1 MATIQPVPKE
11 VEVDFISAEN
21 EHENPPTQ
29 NTDSDSLMI
38 VTVEKPNPVSEP
50 ATELPV
56 TRNEQG
62 SFLTSY
68 MATTN
73 PVLLR
78 FRIVLLVCSVP
89 VVYTLVTIVTFAIL
103 PLVLVAFV
111 VLRLVQ
117 FVIRCDVLE
126 QHYALK
132 VLMRYWVLVVALLL
146 LIEVGL
152 FYPIAKFVPVVNLVT
167 IIGLPITMWIK
178 LICIVIGIYFI
189 NLIIWFSTAVILA
202 GQMVDRNGECWE
214 LVLEAVSEIFGCL
227 LFLWAE
233 VVVMNSVPT
242 FKQSKIFGIYT
253 HKWIKVS
260 LFVLIGYN
268 MITLLTHIV
277 VWSLPKLFDDN
288 LRIGE
293 KLKTALSLVCCYDLG
308 KGAFNK
314 KYVVYVGIGI
324 KRSIIFIFSAVMLFV
339 TWVLY
344 FDKHLNTRE
353 NKRILKFGTWT
364 LVSLLTC
371 SFFWLIKS
379 CIILYWEAHTVY
391 NRLHSK
397 TADIGRQLYFLILL
411 SNVHFERV
419 FETPEENSD
428 DSPGCGSSKTPPK
441 RKALWVVLESG
452 SDGDVYQI
460 FDRKTVRE
468 KLISRIGTNASIHDI
483 HQAAEQILAAQ
494 YSLSKENTSDYLRHL
509 QSDTSED
516 NGEDI
521 TETLK
526 KIVLGEIYSDEDWK
540 MLLELLP
547 SVHPT
552 EQIYFQEVKTW
563 MERAHSRCRFL
574 ANTLLSEKEVGKCL
588 NQVISGL
595 IIAATFIMW
604 LLLSGL
610 AKTNVL
616 VLIASPFLAATF
628 IFGDTCKSLFQG
640 LIFVY
645 VVHPFD
651 VGDLCVVDDNLFEV
665 KRIGVWCTT
674 FSKVRTVGKQQEVIY
689 PNSALATKN
698 VINHKTEFDWND
710 QISFSL
716 KSVDKGKTENL
727 KQQIESYLDTE
738 KHRFTPH
745 FHSVEF
751 LETEDKAKIVVHVK
765 HNIKAEGWTYFEC
778 LKEKEKRRFE
788 TAIHIHDLINQEV
801 PEAETQESSVN
812 QDEEASKG
820 G

>member
-1 MATIQPVPKE
+1 MATIQPLAKE
-11 VEVDFISAEN
+11 VELYPISPEN
-21 EHENPPTQ
+21 ELENPPTQ
-29 NTDSDSLMI
+29 NTDTDSLTN

-50 ATELPV
+50 PTQPPV
-56 TRNEQG
+56 TQNRQG
-62 SFLTSY
+62 SFLTCY
-68 MATTN
+68 MPIPK
-73 PVLLR
+73 PVRFLFRLL
-78 FRIVLLVCSVP
+78 LLVCLAP
-89 VVYTLVTIVTFAIL
+89 VVYAFVTVATFAIL

-117 FVIRCDVLE
+117 FVIRCNVLKK
-126 QHYALK
+126 HFALK
-132 VLMRYWVLVVALLL
+132 VLMRYWILVVALLL
-146 LIEVGL
+146 LIEVGI
-152 FYPIAKFVPVVNLVT
+152 FYPIAKFVPGVKLAT

-178 LICIVIGIYFI
+178 LICILVGIYLI
-189 NLIIWFSTAVILA
+189 NLIIWFCAALILA
-202 GQMVDRNGECWE
+202 DQLDDGNDECWE

-242 FKQSKIFGIYT
+242 FKQSKIFGVYT
-253 HKWIKVS
+253 KKWIKVS
-260 LFVLIGYN
+260 LFVLIGYD

-277 VWSLPKLFDDN
+277 VWSLPKLFADN

-293 KLKTALSLVCCYDLG
+293 NIKTALSLVCCDDLG

-324 KRSIIFIFSAVMLFV
+324 KRSIIFILSAVMLLV

-344 FDKHLNTRE
+344 FDDHLNTPE

-364 LVSLLTC
+364 LVSLLIC
-371 SFFWLIKS
+371 SFLWLIKS
-379 CIILYWEAHTVY
+379 CILLYWEAHAVY

-397 TADIGRQLYFLILL
+397 TGDIGKQLYFLVLL
-411 SNVHFERV
+411 SNIHYQRV
-419 FETPEENSD
+419 FETPEENSEN
-428 DSPGCGSSKTPPK
+428 SPGCGSKTPPK
-441 RKALWVVLESG
+441 RKVLWVALESG
-452 SDGDVYQI
+452 SDGDLYRI
-460 FDRKTVRE
+460 FDRKIVRE
-468 KLISRIGTNASIHDI
+468 KLISRTGTNASIHDI

-494 YSLSKENTSDYLRHL
+494 YSLSKENTSGYLQHLL
-509 QSDTSED
+509 QSDNSED
-516 NGEDI
+516 NDEDI

-540 MLLELLP
+540 MLLTLLP

-574 ANTLLSEKEVGKCL
+574 ANTLLSEKEVAKCL
-588 NQVISGL
+588 NQVISGI

-616 VLIASPFLAATF
+616 VLIASPLLAVTF
-628 IFGDTCKSLFQG
+628 IFGDTLKSLFQG

-651 VGDLCVVDDNLFEV
+651 VGDLCVVDDKLLEV
-665 KRIGVWCTT
+665 KRIGVWSTT

-710 QISFSL
+710 EISFSL
-716 KSVDKGKTENL
+716 KSLAKEKTEEL
-727 KQQIESYLDTE
+727 KQQIESYLDTQ

-751 LETEDKAKIVVHVK
+751 LETEDKAKIVVHMK
-765 HNIKAEGWTYFEC
+765 HHIKAEGWTYFEC

-788 TAIHIHDLINQEV
+788 TAIYIQDLINQQV
-801 PEAETQESSVN
+801 PEAETQGLHFVC
-812 QDEEASKG
+812 
-820 G
+820 